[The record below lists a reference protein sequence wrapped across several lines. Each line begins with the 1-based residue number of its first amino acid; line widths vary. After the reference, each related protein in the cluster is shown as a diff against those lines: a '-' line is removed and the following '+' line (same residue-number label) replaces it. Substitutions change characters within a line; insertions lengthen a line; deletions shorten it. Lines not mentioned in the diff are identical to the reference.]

1 MMLDTVQVADLPD
14 YFKSSYE
21 MVRAAFPEGIN
32 DDNYYPLLFLLS
44 EGMGQRGL
52 ARFMAALT
60 GNPISRVYNDV
71 LGVQSPVPAYK
82 PAPERIEELKRRLQA
97 HGYDEWVAEEP

>member
-1 MMLDTVQVADLPD
+1 MMVDTVQAADLPD
-14 YFKSSYE
+14 YFQSTLE

-32 DDNYYPLLFLLS
+32 DENYYPLLVLLS
-44 EGMGQRGL
+44 EGIGQRGL

-60 GNPISRVYNDV
+60 GKPMSGVYNDV
-71 LGVQSPVPAYK
+71 LGVQSPDPVDK
-82 PAPERIEELKRRLQA
+82 PAPERVEEAKRRLQA